1 MLFRGKSGKLYEI
14 NKSDYLTEKEYNR
27 AIMAIKFQV
36 VNNLDKPDILFNP
49 AYSSFKKNTL
59 MSCGLCVILLLTVI
73 YSTYSLLF

>member
-36 VNNLDKPDILFNP
+36 VNNLDKPCDSKTDILNIIKR
-49 AYSSFKKNTL
+49 A
-59 MSCGLCVILLLTVI
+59 MSK
-73 YSTYSLLF
+73 